1 MQTVRTKKIAQP
13 KVRRIKI
20 LPQMRINQWST
31 TPIAE
36 LRMRGLWLIEMG
48 FVPEKRVTIT
58 TMNKM
63 MIIKVDD

>member
-1 MQTVRTKKIAQP
+1 
-13 KVRRIKI
+13 
-20 LPQMRINQWST
+20 MRINQWST

>member
-1 MQTVRTKKIAQP
+1 MQIDKTKKIVQP
-13 KVRRIKI
+13 KLRRIKI
-20 LPQMRINQWST
+20 LPQMRTNQWSK

-36 LRMRGLWLIEMG
+36 LRIRGLWLIEMG

-58 TMNKM
+58 TMEKM